1 MPSGSMSVRSQVFR
15 DQAVKDAYESSTE
28 DRAKIAHQAGDD
40 ARSTAPVLTGAYR
53 NGISVTVDGA
63 HVQLVDTDP
72 DAIYKE
78 YGTSSTPAHMTL
90 TAAASRYG
98 RYTGWGGGR

>member
-1 MPSGSMSVRSQVFR
+1 MSSGSVSVRTQVYR
-15 DQAVKDAYESSTE
+15 SQAVQDAYDSSTE
-28 DRAKIAHQAGDD
+28 DRAKIAHEAGDD
-40 ARSTAPVLTGAYR
+40 ARSTAPVWTGAYR
-53 NGISVTVDGA
+53 SGISVEVDGS
-63 HVQLVDTDP
+63 HVKLVDNDP

-98 RYTGWGGGR
+98 RYSGWGQR

>member
-1 MPSGSMSVRSQVFR
+1 MSSGSVSVRTQVYR
-15 DQAVKDAYESSTE
+15 SQAVQDAYESSTE
-28 DRAKIAHQAGDD
+28 DRAKIAHLAGDD
-40 ARSTAPVLTGAYR
+40 ARGTAPVLTGAYR
-53 NGISVTVDGA
+53 SGISVMVSGSTVK
-63 HVQLVDTDP
+63 LVDDDP

-98 RYTGWGGGR
+98 RYSGWGR